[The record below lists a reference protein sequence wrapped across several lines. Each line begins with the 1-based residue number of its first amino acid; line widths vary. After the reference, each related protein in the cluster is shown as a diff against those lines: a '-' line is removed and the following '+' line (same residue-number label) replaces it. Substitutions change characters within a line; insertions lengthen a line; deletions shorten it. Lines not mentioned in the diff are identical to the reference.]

1 MAKRDMFA
9 QFRKGSGQAPQYGS
23 LAPVPASATAKY
35 VQSFDERAIM
45 QEQPPKID
53 GGPKGNP
60 KRDQWPTDGSAES
73 DTRFF
78 PKRIIEYVEYT
89 NMRAD
94 NQVLVRET
102 PSSKKADKNAW
113 PRRGLR
119 VYYDQAGE
127 DLTT

>member
-1 MAKRDMFA
+1 MAKGRDLFA

-45 QEQPPKID
+45 QEAPPTID
-53 GGPKGNP
+53 GTPRGNP
-60 KRDQWPTDGSAES
+60 KRPEIGNFDAVPQRVSEYDGMA
-73 DTRFF
+73 
-78 PKRIIEYVEYT
+78 

-102 PSSKKADKNAW
+102 PSSRKAEQNSYA
-113 PRRGLR
+113 RRIR
-119 VYYDQAGE
+119 VYRDQAGE
-127 DLTT
+127 NLP

>member
-1 MAKRDMFA
+1 MAKDIFA

-45 QEQPPKID
+45 SEAPPTID

-60 KRDQWPTDGSAES
+60 KRDFVPKVVDG
-73 DTRFF
+73 
-78 PKRIIEYVEYT
+78 PKLLAAYDGLA
-89 NMRAD
+89 NLRAD

-102 PSSKKADKNAW
+102 PTSSKSDRDMRARK
-113 PRRGLR
+113 LR
-119 VYYDQAGE
+119 VYRDQAGE
-127 DLTT
+127 NIP